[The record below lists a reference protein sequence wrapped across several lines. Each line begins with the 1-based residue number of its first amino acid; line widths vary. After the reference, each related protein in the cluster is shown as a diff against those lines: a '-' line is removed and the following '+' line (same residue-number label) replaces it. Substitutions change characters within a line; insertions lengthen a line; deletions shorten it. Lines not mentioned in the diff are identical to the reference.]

1 MQQEIKEEKDYRADK
16 VNKKKKQRKHS
27 MTSKGW
33 LTVLGLTAATGF
45 AAVIGIVAYVDPFF
59 QYHAPL
65 ENFPYLIDNQIN
77 QNPGMA
83 RNMEYDSIL
92 LGSSMT
98 VNFEADWFDEY
109 GQNLLKLPFNG
120 AYPKDISNIIKQVD
134 LSGNELKEVYLGI
147 DIASYTVGTEETK
160 YPIPEYLYDENPLND
175 ISYWVNK
182 EVLLDYILKPMFS
195 GDGATDLSS
204 VYNSQWWMVNFYGK
218 DTVLSNYTPPEKTE
232 FTGQVSDYTDRLVD
246 NLETNLR
253 PAIEGHEDTQ
263 FTVFFPPPSVLF
275 WYDYL
280 QSGQLPVIEE
290 EFRVCS
296 EWLLQFDN
304 VRVFYFS
311 NMEEVITDLDLYADI
326 SHHNQDINRYMMECF
341 ATGEHELTEENLE
354 SELQKFREIIETYDY
369 EGLLRVK

>member
-1 MQQEIKEEKDYRADK
+1 MKFVIFSDRKQIGEQDMEKKEKSALT
-16 VNKKKKQRKHS
+16 NRKWI
-27 MTSKGW
+27 GIW
-33 LTVLGLTAATGF
+33 GGVLAVCM

-59 QYHAPL
+59 QYHEPL
-65 ENFPYLIDNQIN
+65 NNFPYLIDNQIN

-98 VNFEADWFDEY
+98 VNFEADWFKES
-109 GQNLLKLPFNG
+109 GLNLLKLPFNG
-120 AYPKDISNIIKQVD
+120 AYPKDISNIMKQVD
-134 LSGNELKEVYLGI
+134 LSDNELKEVYLGI

-175 ISYWVNK
+175 ISYWFNK
-182 EVLLDYILKPMFS
+182 EILLDYILKPMFS

-218 DTVLSNYTPPEKTE
+218 DYVLSNYTPPEKKE
-232 FTGQVSDYTDRLVD
+232 FTGQISDYTDNLLA

-253 PAIEGHEDTQ
+253 PAIESHENTQ
-263 FTVFFPPPSVLF
+263 FTIFFPPPSVLF
-275 WYDYL
+275 WYDYV
-280 QSGQLPVIEE
+280 QSGQLEVMIE

-304 VRVFYFS
+304 VRVFYFT
-311 NMEEVITDLDLYADI
+311 NMEEVITDLDLYADV
-326 SHHNQDINRYMMECF
+326 SHHDQDINRYMAECF
-341 ATGEHELTEENLE
+341 VSGEHELTEENME
-354 SELQKFREIIETYDY
+354 SELQKFREIIEGFDY
-369 EGLLRVK
+369 EALFAEKE